1 MVENIIIVI
10 FVLIRAVN
18 ADMSLN
24 PVELQ
29 VIRLSAATQEL
40 PRSVVCNVHG
50 VNPKFLEVGNV
61 KLGQQQRG
69 EVAFTKGVYYI
80 GKMVWSKGYKELLQL
95 LSDHQDELSA
105 LQVDLY
111 GNGEDSDQVQEAA
124 KRLKLEVRVYP
135 GRDHADLLFH
145 E

>member
-10 FVLIRAVN
+10 LLVQLMLIWVLH
-18 ADMSLN
+18 

-29 VIRLSAATQEL
+29 VIRLSAATQDL
-40 PRSVVCNVHG
+40 PRSIVCNVHG

-61 KLGQQQRG
+61 KSGQQQRG